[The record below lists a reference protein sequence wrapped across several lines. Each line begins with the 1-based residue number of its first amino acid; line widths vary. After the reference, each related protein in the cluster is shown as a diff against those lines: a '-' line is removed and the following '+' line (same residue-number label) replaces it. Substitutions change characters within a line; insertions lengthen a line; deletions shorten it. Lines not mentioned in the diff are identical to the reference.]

1 MWPVRCA
8 GVQWHR
14 DRASFVIAN
23 SHSHSLLLVCTN
35 DDWDAVDVSVYGKQG
50 DSDDEFRHPVALA
63 ALPDGGLVVRELNC
77 EWFQVFRGLAARFA
91 WLAACVAVCRD
102 G

>member
-1 MWPVRCA
+1 MHEVVNPF
-8 GVQWHR
+8 
-14 DRASFVIAN
+14 DLSVIG
-23 SHSHSLLLVCTN
+23 SVPTH
-35 DDWDAVDVSVYGKQG
+35 DWDAVDVSVYGKQG
-50 DSDDEFRHPVALA
+50 DSDDEFGHVALA
-63 ALPDGGLVVRELNC
+63 ALPDGGLVVRKFNS